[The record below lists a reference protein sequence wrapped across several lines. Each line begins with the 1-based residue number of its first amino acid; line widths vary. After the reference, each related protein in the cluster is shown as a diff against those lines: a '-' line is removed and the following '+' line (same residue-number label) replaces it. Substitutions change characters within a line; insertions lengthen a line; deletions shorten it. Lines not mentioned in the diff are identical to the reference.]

1 MDKYTE
7 FSQGMKTKFPR
18 MFQQPF
24 GGFDVG
30 EGWWPI
36 LVALCDNIQQHID
49 HREQSREYL
58 LDFSPDDRPIPDKV
72 PPVVVHQI
80 KEKFGG
86 LRFYYSGGDDYIR
99 GLVHMAESWA
109 SKTCETCGN
118 PGKLRGGGWLHTA
131 CEEHVRNQHET

>member
-7 FSQGMKTKFPR
+7 FSQGMETKFPKL
-18 MFQQPF
+18 FQQPY
-24 GGFDVG
+24 GGFCVG

-49 HREQSREYL
+49 LREQYREYL
-58 LDFSPDDRPIPDKV
+58 LENSKGDKALPEAV
-72 PPVVVHQI
+72 PQVLVAQI

-86 LRFYYSGGDDYIR
+86 LRFYYDGGDDYIR

-109 SKTCETCGN
+109 SKTCETCGQ

-131 CEEHVRNQHET
+131 CEEHTRKKAT